1 MPAEAEPSPQTAPPQ
16 PSAARPVLSGLSA
29 QLFVADIRTACD
41 YYTQKLGFSIAFVYG
56 EPPFYG
62 EVKRDRAR
70 LTLRCLDKPPID
82 PALRERKS
90 LLSATIEVDTS
101 DEIEQLFLAFESAG
115 VDFHQTLKHEPW
127 GARDFIVRD
136 PDGNLILFAGPAE

>member
-1 MPAEAEPSPQTAPPQ
+1 MPEQAQPVPQAPE
-16 PSAARPVLSGLSA
+16 PSAAQPVLSSLAA
-29 QLFVADIRTACD
+29 QLVVADIKAACD
-41 YYTQKLGFSIAFVYG
+41 YYAQKLGFSIAFVYG

-62 EVKRDRAR
+62 EVRRDRAR

-82 PALRERKS
+82 SGLRERES
-90 LLSATIEVDTS
+90 LLSATIEVDTAE
-101 DEIEQLFLAFESAG
+101 EIKRLFLAFQSTG

-136 PDGNLILFAGPAE
+136 LDGNLILFAGPAE